1 MKHEQSTP
9 GPKDTE
15 EPDLRDYLGVLRRR
29 KWTIALVMALVVGST
44 LAFSVRQT
52 PVYESTARVL
62 VKPINPS
69 QAVQGLSV
77 ASIINL
83 DTEKGLV
90 ESPAVAKLAMQTLG
104 GGAQPSVLLHNV
116 SVSIPANTQFLD
128 ITYSSPDPRGSAL
141 AAQAFAQ
148 AYLDF
153 RRKQA
158 SVAFATAAQGY
169 ERQIQ
174 QLQSQ
179 LAGKQQDL
187 AAAPAGS
194 SEAAAVQA
202 EINALTSQIAIL
214 QAQVAPL
221 LAPSVDPGEIVS
233 PAVVPISPSIPNYP
247 RNLAL
252 ALTVG
257 LILGVGIALLRDRL
271 DERLAGREEF
281 EEVLGA
287 PVLGIVPKRTGPR
300 KRNRT
305 ELSVLQNPKTSAAEA
320 YRTVRTNLQ
329 HLAGNGDRRIFMVTS
344 PMLGDGKTTVSAN
357 LAVALAKTG
366 KRVMA
371 ISCDLHRPR
380 LHRFFELDNAVGLT
394 SVLTGQASVGDAV
407 RRVGSDTLGVLPS
420 GPTVVSPTELLGS
433 DEMERLLVELRGT
446 ADFVILDTPPL
457 GAVGDALILAPKTD
471 GVLLV
476 ADATSTARG
485 AVTFARSQI
494 EQVGGKIVGGIYH
507 KFDPARAR
515 TYHPYYQHYYS
526 DRYLANGESE
536 RKSRLRRRRAIHA
549 RNENTRR

>member
-1 MKHEQSTP
+1 MKHEQSTL
-9 GPKDTE
+9 GPKDAE
-15 EPDLRDYLGVLRRR
+15 EPDLRDFFGVLRRR
-29 KWTIALVMALVVGST
+29 KWTIALVVVLVVGSA
-44 LAFSVRQT
+44 LAFSLRQT
-52 PVYESTARVL
+52 PVYESTVRVL

-69 QAVQGLSV
+69 QAVQGVSV

-83 DTEKGLV
+83 DTEQGLV
-90 ESPAVAKLAMQTLG
+90 ESPVVAERAAQALG
-104 GGAQPSVLLHNV
+104 GGTQPSVLLHNV

-128 ITYSSPDPRGSAL
+128 ITYSSPDRSSSAR

-148 AYLDF
+148 SYLDF

-158 SVAFATAAQGY
+158 SDAFSTAAQGY

-174 QLQSQ
+174 QLQTE
-179 LAGKQQDL
+179 LGGKQQDL
-187 AAAPAGS
+187 AAATVGS
-194 SEAAAVQA
+194 SEAAALQA

-233 PAVVPISPSIPNYP
+233 PAVVPTSPSIPNYP

-257 LILGVGIALLRDRL
+257 LILGVGIAFLRERL
-271 DERLAGREEF
+271 DDRLAGREEF

-287 PVLGIVPKRTGPR
+287 PILGIVPKRSGTR
-300 KRNRT
+300 KRNWT
-305 ELSVLQNPKTSAAEA
+305 ELSVLQDPKTSAAEA

-329 HLAGNGDRRIFMVTS
+329 HLARNEGLQIFTVTS

-357 LAVALAKTG
+357 LAVALAKSG
-366 KRVMA
+366 KRVIA

-420 GPTVVSPTELLGS
+420 GPTAASPTELLGS
-433 DEMERLLVELRGT
+433 DEMERLLVELKRT

-526 DRYLANGESE
+526 GRYLANGESE
-536 RKSRLRRRRAIHA
+536 RKSRRRRRRAIHA
-549 RNENTRR
+549 RNENPFR

>member
-15 EPDLRDYLGVLRRR
+15 APDLRDYLGVLRRR
-29 KWTIALVMALVVGST
+29 KWTIALAVVLVVGST
-44 LAFSVRQT
+44 LAFSIRQT
-52 PVYESTARVL
+52 PVFESTVRVL

-69 QAVQGLSV
+69 QVVQGVSV
-77 ASIINL
+77 ASIIDL
-83 DTEKGLV
+83 DTEIGLV
-90 ESPAVAKLAMQTLG
+90 ESPVVAKLAAQALG
-104 GGAQPSVLLHNV
+104 GTQPSVLLHNV
-116 SVSIPANTQFLD
+116 SVSIPTNTQFLD
-128 ITYSSPDPRGSAL
+128 ITYSSPYRRGSAR

-158 SVAFATAAQGY
+158 SDAFSTAAQGY

-174 QLQSQ
+174 QLQTE
-179 LAGKQQDL
+179 LGGKQQDL
-187 AAAPAGS
+187 AAATAGS
-194 SEAAAVQA
+194 SESAAVQA
-202 EINALTSQIAIL
+202 EINALTSRIAIL

-221 LAPSVDPGEIVS
+221 LAPSIDPGEIVS
-233 PAVVPISPSIPNYP
+233 PAVVPTSPSVPNYP

-257 LILGVGIALLRDRL
+257 LILGVGIALLRERL
-271 DERLAGREEF
+271 DDRLAGREEF

-287 PVLGIVPKRTGPR
+287 PILGIVPKRSGTR
-300 KRNRT
+300 KRNWT
-305 ELSVLQNPKTSAAEA
+305 ELSVLQDPKTSAAEA

-329 HLAGNGDRRIFMVTS
+329 HLARNGGLQIFTVTS

-357 LAVALAKTG
+357 LAVALAKSG

-407 RRVGSDTLGVLPS
+407 RRVGLDTLGVLPS
-420 GPTVVSPTELLGS
+420 GPTAASPTELLGS
-433 DEMERLLVELRGT
+433 EEMERFLIELRET

-485 AVTFARSQI
+485 AVSFARSQI

-526 DRYLANGESE
+526 GRYLANGESE
-536 RKSRLRRRRAIHA
+536 RKSRRRRRRAIHA
-549 RNENTRR
+549 RNENPFR

>member
-1 MKHEQSTP
+1 MNNEQSTP
-9 GPKDTE
+9 RPNDTE
-15 EPDLRDYLGVLRRR
+15 APELRDYLGVLRRR
-29 KWTIALVMALVVGST
+29 KWTIALVVALVVGST
-44 LAFSVRQT
+44 IAFSVRQT
-52 PVYESTARVL
+52 PIYESTVRVL

-69 QAVQGLSV
+69 QAVQGVSV
-77 ASIINL
+77 ESFINL
-83 DTEKGLV
+83 DTEQGLV
-90 ESPAVAKLAMQTLG
+90 ESPIVARLAGQALG
-104 GGAQPSVLLHNV
+104 GETQPSVLLHNV
-116 SVSIPANTQFLD
+116 SVSVPANTQFLD
-128 ITYSSPDPRGSAL
+128 ITYSSPDRRVAAG
-141 AAQAFAQ
+141 AAQAIAQ
-148 AYLDF
+148 AYLEF

-158 SVAFATAAQGY
+158 SDAFATAARGY

-174 QLQSQ
+174 RLQTQLG
-179 LAGKQQDL
+179 GKQQEL
-187 AAAPAGS
+187 AAATVGS
-194 SEAAAVQA
+194 SEAAALQA

-257 LILGVGIALLRDRL
+257 LILGVGIAFLRERL
-271 DERLAGREEF
+271 DDRLAGREEF

-287 PVLGIVPKRTGPR
+287 PVLGIVPKRSGRR

-305 ELSVLQNPKTSAAEA
+305 ELSVLQNPKTSVAEA

-329 HLAGNGDRRIFMVTS
+329 HLARNRGLRIFTVTS
-344 PMLGDGKTTVSAN
+344 PMLGDGKTTVTAN
-357 LAVALAKTG
+357 LAVALAKSG

-380 LHRFFELDNAVGLT
+380 LHRFFELDNTVGLT
-394 SVLTGQASVGDAV
+394 SVLTGQASLGDAV
-407 RRVGSDTLGVLPS
+407 RRVGSDTLLVLPS
-420 GPTVVSPTELLGS
+420 GPTAANPTELLGS
-433 DEMERLLVELRGT
+433 DEMERLLTELRGT
-446 ADFVILDTPPL
+446 ADFVILDTPPI

-485 AVTFARSQI
+485 AVAFARIQI

-515 TYHPYYQHYYS
+515 TYHPYYQRYYS
-526 DRYLANGESE
+526 GRYLSNGESD
-536 RKSRLRRRRAIHA
+536 RKRRRVGRRAMQA
-549 RNENTRR
+549 RNENTRW